1 MSPQIILT
9 EDGNLGKAGDVV
21 WVDDPAE
28 DAKPAGKVAAKKTA
42 AKRAAKTTE

>member
-1 MSPQIILT
+1 MAELITLT
-9 EDGNLGKAGDVV
+9 EDGPLGKEGDQV
-21 WVDDPAE
+21 WVDSAE